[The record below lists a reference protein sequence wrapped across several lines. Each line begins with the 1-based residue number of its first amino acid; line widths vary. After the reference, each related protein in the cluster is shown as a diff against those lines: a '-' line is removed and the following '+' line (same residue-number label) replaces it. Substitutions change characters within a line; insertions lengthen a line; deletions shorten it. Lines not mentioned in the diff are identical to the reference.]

1 MIRDIF
7 KVSVFVDCYGWKSAS
22 LLSARS
28 LCPLLPRFKPAA
40 TFGLPCSLL
49 FWFFLLSLFCSVSI
63 YFDLDEKQ
71 TKSCASVLCGFLRES
86 LGVCD
91 FFALKINGIKIL
103 SFHKNTSPDLFHL

>member
-1 MIRDIF
+1 MEKRFFVVCSFSLSSFAAIQTSRYLWLT
-7 KVSVFVDCYGWKSAS
+7 VFSSFLV
-22 LLSARS
+22 LS
-28 LCPLLPRFKPAA
+28 
-40 TFGLPCSLL
+40 T
-49 FWFFLLSLFCSVSI
+49 LSFSSVSI